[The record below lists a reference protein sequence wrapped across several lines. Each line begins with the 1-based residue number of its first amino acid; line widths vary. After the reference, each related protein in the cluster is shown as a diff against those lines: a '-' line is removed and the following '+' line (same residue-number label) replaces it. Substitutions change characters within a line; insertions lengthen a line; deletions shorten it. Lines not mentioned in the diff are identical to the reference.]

1 MSELLLTGVELKR
14 GLWSKCVE
22 LQTQLVN
29 AAKSSMESASESAL
43 DQDSSTDENGES
55 FKEQC
60 HRDRDMYAI
69 KFRDASAGLKSL
81 NRINPEVETDIVR
94 VGSIV
99 FTNAQNLF
107 ISISLGQISCE
118 GDNFVAISTQS
129 PLYQS
134 IEGKR
139 KGDKFD
145 FRGQKYTINEVF

>member
-22 LQTQLVN
+22 LQSQLVN
-29 AAKSSMESASESAL
+29 AAKSSMENASESAL
-43 DQDSSTDENGES
+43 DQDSSTDENGDS

-69 KFRDASAGLKSL
+69 KFRDASAGLKAL
-81 NRINPEVETDIVR
+81 NRINPEIETDVVR
-94 VGSIV
+94 VGSVV
-99 FTNAQNLF
+99 FTSAQNLF
-107 ISISLGQISCE
+107 ISISLGQINCE
-118 GDNFVAISTQS
+118 GDSFVAISTQS

-145 FRGQKYTINEVF
+145 FRGSSYTIKEIF